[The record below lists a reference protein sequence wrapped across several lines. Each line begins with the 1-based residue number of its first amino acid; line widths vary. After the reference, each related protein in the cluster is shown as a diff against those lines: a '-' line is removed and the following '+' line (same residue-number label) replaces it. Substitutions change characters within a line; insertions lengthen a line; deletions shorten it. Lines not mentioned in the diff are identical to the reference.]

1 MRLQNFYVD
10 DELMQQAREKLS
22 ILAAA
27 LGEPD
32 VLTTSAFIRSAL
44 VQFVTT
50 PVVEYDKNFYDAILA
65 QVYHTK
71 RKKVSKL

>member
-1 MRLQNFYVD
+1 MKLQNFYVD

-44 VQFVTT
+44 VRFVTT

-65 QVYHTK
+65 QVHHTK